1 MSISNKF
8 REFKSHNEAKN
19 QLEVE
24 IVKDTKNLIDSLNIE
39 DDFLPDY
46 HVDILNDTLII
57 AFKTNVIDFAKL
69 DKLNQSIGL
78 EGQLGAKKNSN
89 YCLRLCYHL

>member
-1 MSISNKF
+1 MSIGNKF

-19 QLEVE
+19 QLETE
-24 IVKDTKNLIDSLNIE
+24 IIDDTKKLVDSLNIK

-46 HVDILNDTLII
+46 RVDILNDTLII
-57 AFKTNVIDFAKL
+57 AFKTNVIDFPKI
-69 DKLNQSIGL
+69 DKLNQMIGL
-78 EGQLGAKKNSN
+78 DGQLGAKKNSN